1 MLSQCNLPFCFLH
14 PKIKLLVGNSHLTLN
29 FTVYRNRS
37 MRKEERKIRK
47 YTDRFR
53 KH

>member
-14 PKIKLLVGNSHLTLN
+14 PKIKLLVGNSHLEL
-29 FTVYRNRS
+29 TVYRNRS